1 MYLNSSG
8 ENEGSHYYLG
18 LVAAADVAAA
28 KIALSAAV
36 ESGYRCPAVQELPQ
50 LASGKGVPFQMTD
63 YCYFLGT
70 VGVNNCSGSLEIV
83 LVDDEPK
90 AVEYYAVVVLL

>member
-1 MYLNSSG
+1 
-8 ENEGSHYYLG
+8 
-18 LVAAADVAAA
+18 
-28 KIALSAAV
+28 
-36 ESGYRCPAVQELPQ
+36 
-50 LASGKGVPFQMTD
+50 MTD